1 MAQKHSYS
9 GNNVPTLLNGS
20 GDAVSISAG
29 LGHRGSDGLLSLPS
43 PDHSRVSSAQDSYS
57 TSATTF
63 EDMDDAHATRGR
75 GGAKDAS
82 NPGRLSIEEE
92 NEKGNVIVSVRV
104 RPEANGSIPNASDW
118 EIDGSKS
125 MVSYRGRDGGDYYY
139 GQSFLSLYCFR
150 D

>member
-1 MAQKHSYS
+1 M
-9 GNNVPTLLNGS
+9 
-20 GDAVSISAG
+20 
-29 LGHRGSDGLLSLPS
+29 
-43 PDHSRVSSAQDSYS
+43 SSAQDSYS

-63 EDMDDAHATRGR
+63 EDMDDAHVTRGR
-75 GGAKDAS
+75 GAAKDAS

-139 GQSFLSLYCFR
+139 GQSFLS
-150 D
+150 